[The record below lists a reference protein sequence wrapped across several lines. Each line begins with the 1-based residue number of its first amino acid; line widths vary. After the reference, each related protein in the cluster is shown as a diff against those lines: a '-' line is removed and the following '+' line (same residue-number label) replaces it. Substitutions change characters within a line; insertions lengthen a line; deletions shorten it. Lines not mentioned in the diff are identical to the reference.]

1 MFKRL
6 APVSEN
12 LHFFFV
18 FFLYSNPVLDS
29 ETHSPDQYAAVCWFW
44 ALSEQM
50 HFSDC
55 EDLKVIH
62 DEARRL
68 KIKAIAAPQEEK
80 IPMVHNGG
88 A

>member
-1 MFKRL
+1 
-6 APVSEN
+6 
-12 LHFFFV
+12 
-18 FFLYSNPVLDS
+18 
-29 ETHSPDQYAAVCWFW
+29 
-44 ALSEQM
+44 M

-68 KIKAIAAPQEEK
+68 KMKAIAAPQEEK